1 VPEVCLLTINS
12 QLSASENAEG
22 PRPALV
28 DIRYGDVGLVQV
40 RVRTVDAGVLLDEL
54 TGRIAAAPH
63 FFRRTAVCLD
73 LSALET
79 LPEIAEV
86 RGVVEALRRAGM
98 LAIGLSGDAAALTP
112 ASLALNLPILS
123 SFRTPGRPV
132 PVVQPPTSAAAASES
147 EPPAPAEATAQ
158 APAALLHLQPVRS
171 GQRLYARDR
180 DLIIVAGVGPGAEVM
195 ADGCVH
201 IYGTLRGRAMAGAH
215 GQSAARVFCQEFYA
229 ELVSIAGVFRVFE
242 TLPSEL
248 AGRPVQA
255 WLEGEALHLA
265 RIG

>member
-1 VPEVCLLTINS
+1 MNL
-12 QLSASENAEG
+12 QLSAGEHAEG
-22 PRPALV
+22 PRPALI
-28 DIRYGDVGLVQV
+28 DIRYGEVGLVQV
-40 RVRTVDAGVLLDEL
+40 RVRTIDAGVLLDEL

-98 LAIGLSGDAAALTP
+98 LAIGLCGDAAALTP
-112 ASLALNLPILS
+112 ASIALNLPILT
-123 SFRTPGRPV
+123 SFRMPGRPV
-132 PVVQPPTSAAAASES
+132 PVVQPPTAAAASHETDA
-147 EPPAPAEATAQ
+147 PPLAETASQ
-158 APAALLHLQPVRS
+158 ASLGALLHLQPVRS

-180 DLIIVAGVGPGAEVM
+180 DLIIASGVGPGAEVM

-201 IYGTLRGRAMAGAH
+201 IYGALRGRAMAGAH

-255 WLEGEALHLA
+255 WLDGEALHLA